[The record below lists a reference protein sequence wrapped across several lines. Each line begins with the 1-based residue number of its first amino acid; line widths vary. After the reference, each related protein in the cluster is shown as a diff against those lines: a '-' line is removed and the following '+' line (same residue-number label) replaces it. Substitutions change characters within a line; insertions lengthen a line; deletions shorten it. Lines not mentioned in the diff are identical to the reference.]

1 MGKRFI
7 YAHIAPG
14 VFICEGFLKK
24 KVLKYINMKYI
35 KILILF
41 FLLTG
46 CTIDID
52 LVEECEFFEHV
63 VRDDL
68 GRIVD
73 IYYEEVCYY

>member
-1 MGKRFI
+1 
-7 YAHIAPG
+7 
-14 VFICEGFLKK
+14 
-24 KVLKYINMKYI
+24 MKYI

-41 FLLTG
+41 FLLAG

-52 LVEECEFFEHV
+52 LYEECEIYETV

-68 GRIVD
+68 GRIID